1 MKTKIFI
8 ILIAIFG
15 LISCNNTNNTSAEGE
30 EHGEEGVVELSKKQ
44 EKALG
49 LELGQV
55 QQRNLTTVV
64 KINGELSVPPS
75 SSANI
80 TAVIGGNIKK
90 ISVFQGDKV
99 KKGQQLVVLEHP
111 DYISMQE
118 DFAVIAH
125 NLEYLEQEYKR
136 QKELYEKNVGSGKDY
151 QKAKAEYNTA
161 NAKYE
166 GLKSRLLLL
175 GLSPKQ
181 VKEGK
186 ISNTVRISSPLNG
199 YVSEINIKVGTYV
212 DAKDIIMEVTDNNDL
227 HADFKVYEKDVHL
240 IKQGQKIHF
249 TVSNNPQTE
258 YIANVFAIGKE
269 FDKNSRSIT
278 IHANINEKSENIIP
292 GMYITGH
299 LHADK
304 KHTNALPNEAITMKG
319 IKSYVFVLVNDE
331 DEHEHMHEHGDEDE
345 HDEEAEGHED
355 KDSFKMMEVITGVS
369 DDGYT
374 EVTFVEPLP
383 ENVQIVM
390 NVAYY
395 LLAEMGKDEV
405 GDDD

>member
-15 LISCNNTNNTSAEGE
+15 LISCNNTNNTTSAEGE
-30 EHGEEGVVELSKKQ
+30 EHEEHSEEGVVELSIKQ

-64 KINGELSVPPS
+64 KINGELSVSPS

-80 TAVIGGNIKK
+80 TAVIGGNIKE

-111 DYISMQE
+111 NYITMQE

-161 NAKYE
+161 KAKYE

-186 ISNTVRISSPLNG
+186 ISNTVRILSPING

-258 YIANVFAIGKE
+258 YIANIFAIGKE

-278 IHANINEKSENIIP
+278 IHANINEKSENLIP

-304 KHTNALPNEAITMKG
+304 KHTDALPNEAITMKG
-319 IKSYVFVLVNDE
+319 VKSYVFVKDTSNDE
-331 DEHEHMHEHGDEDE
+331 NK
-345 HDEEAEGHED
+345 D
-355 KDSFKMMEVITGVS
+355 KFKMMEVITGVS

-374 EVTFVEPLP
+374 EVTFVESLP
-383 ENVQIVM
+383 ENAQIVM